1 MQYGEGVEETEL
13 DRAAVAAMN
22 IEELLK
28 RWPATAVVFQRRR
41 MACPGCAVAPFYAIE
56 DAIQI
61 YQLDAEPFLDE
72 LLTAIN
78 DSD

>member
-1 MQYGEGVEETEL
+1 MGVNEDKL

-56 DAIQI
+56 DAITI
-61 YQLDAEPFLDE
+61 YQLDAEAFLDE
-72 LLTAIN
+72 LLAAIN
-78 DSD
+78 GSAPMA

>member
-1 MQYGEGVEETEL
+1 VAGDGRGL
-13 DRAAVAAMN
+13 SAA
-22 IEELLK
+22 
-28 RWPATAVVFQRRR
+28 R